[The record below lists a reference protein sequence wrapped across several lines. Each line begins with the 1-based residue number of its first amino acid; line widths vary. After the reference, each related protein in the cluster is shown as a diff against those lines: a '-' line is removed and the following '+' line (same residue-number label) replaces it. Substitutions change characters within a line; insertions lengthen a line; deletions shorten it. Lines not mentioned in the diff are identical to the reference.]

1 MKLLA
6 LIIFSLLLAVGI
18 GAYIEDDA
26 GLITVVISGWT
37 IQTSFS
43 FFIISMLVLFLLSHF
58 ILRLI
63 SRLWRMP
70 RELGR
75 WQENRHQRLS
85 EKYLSRGLMA
95 LIEGDWN
102 KAEVSL
108 IKGAPHSQ
116 SSLVNYLGAARAAQ
130 QLGATERRDDYLLK
144 AYRDDP
150 DAEIAI
156 GLVQAEL
163 QIKQQQTEQALAT
176 LTRLHDQ
183 KPKQDK
189 VKKMLLHTY
198 AELKDWNA
206 MLELLPKIE
215 RAGILPREQI
225 QAKQLEAYGGLLK
238 NISLDGDKE
247 KLNNAWLN
255 IPRKI
260 RTEFHLIE
268 VYTEEK
274 LKLSDSSDC
283 EPLIHKALKK
293 QWDLALVD
301 LYGQVE
307 GKEKAKQLKFAEGF
321 LSSHARNSVL
331 LLTLGRLSARNKLW
345 GKART
350 HLEESIEINPLPETF
365 RTLASVLDELGEH
378 EAATVYYQRGLEL
391 ATVGVVVADGVKLL
405 GSSDEGDI
413 VN

>member
-37 IQTSFS
+37 IQTSFI

-150 DAEIAI
+150 DAEVVI

-198 AELKDWNA
+198 ADLKDWNA
-206 MLELLPKIE
+206 MLKLLPKIE
-215 RAGILPREQI
+215 HAGIFTREQI

-247 KLNNAWLN
+247 KLNSAWLN

-283 EPLIHKALKK
+283 EPLIHKALKN

-301 LYGQVE
+301 LYGQVK
-307 GKEKAKQLKFAEGF
+307 GKEKEKQLKFAESF

-350 HLEESIEINPLPETF
+350 YLEESIEINSLPETF

-378 EAATVYYQRGLEL
+378 EAAAVYYQRGLEL
-391 ATVGVVVADGVKLL
+391 ATVSVGSGGVKLL
-405 GSSDEGDI
+405 GAG
-413 VN
+413 

>member
-95 LIEGDWN
+95 LIDGDWN

-150 DAEIAI
+150 DAEVVI

-198 AELKDWNA
+198 ADLKDWNA
-206 MLELLPKIE
+206 MLKLLPKIE
-215 RAGILPREQI
+215 HAGIFTREQI

-238 NISLDGDKE
+238 
-247 KLNNAWLN
+247 
-255 IPRKI
+255 
-260 RTEFHLIE
+260 
-268 VYTEEK
+268 
-274 LKLSDSSDC
+274 
-283 EPLIHKALKK
+283 
-293 QWDLALVD
+293 
-301 LYGQVE
+301 
-307 GKEKAKQLKFAEGF
+307 
-321 LSSHARNSVL
+321 
-331 LLTLGRLSARNKLW
+331 
-345 GKART
+345 
-350 HLEESIEINPLPETF
+350 
-365 RTLASVLDELGEH
+365 
-378 EAATVYYQRGLEL
+378 
-391 ATVGVVVADGVKLL
+391 
-405 GSSDEGDI
+405 
-413 VN
+413 

>member
-150 DAEIAI
+150 DAEVVI

-198 AELKDWNA
+198 ADLKDWNA
-206 MLELLPKIE
+206 MLKLLPKIE
-215 RAGILPREQI
+215 HAGIFTREQI

-283 EPLIHKALKK
+283 EPLIHKALKN

-307 GKEKAKQLKFAEGF
+307 GKEKAKQLKFAESF

-350 HLEESIEINPLPETF
+350 YLEESIEINSLPETF

-378 EAATVYYQRGLEL
+378 EAAAVYYQRGLEL
-391 ATVGVVVADGVKLL
+391 ATVSVGSGGVKLL
-405 GSSDEGDI
+405 GAG
-413 VN
+413 